1 MKSSRVSAL
10 PVAVVTGSFVTVLRR
25 LVAVAMSVVTALA
38 TLLPAGA
45 EAQAPSWPVR
55 PVRLILPAP
64 PGGGTDAVART
75 LAQKLSDAF
84 GQPFIVENKPG
95 GSGVIGAALVAKAP
109 PDGYMLMISAS
120 VHLINALIMKQVPYD
135 AVADFAPITQ
145 IAEVPLIVTVHPAS
159 GINDIRDLMTRRD
172 VPLNWAIAAIGSPD
186 HLVAESFRSVLNAP
200 LTIVPYKGMGPAI
213 SDTLGGQVAG
223 MSTPILS
230 LISHVRDGRLRAIA
244 VTSLKRNVGVPSV
257 PTLAETVMPGFT
269 MSSWYGL
276 WGPRGLPAPLA
287 AQIAAAARKGFLEP
301 DIKVR
306 FPPEGFEV
314 IGSGPEDFGRLIDVE
329 VARYGKIIRD
339 AKISAD
345 QL

>member
-1 MKSSRVSAL
+1 
-10 PVAVVTGSFVTVLRR
+10 
-25 LVAVAMSVVTALA
+25 
-38 TLLPAGA
+38 
-45 EAQAPSWPVR
+45 
-55 PVRLILPAP
+55 
-64 PGGGTDAVART
+64 
-75 LAQKLSDAF
+75 
-84 GQPFIVENKPG
+84 
-95 GSGVIGAALVAKAP
+95 
-109 PDGYMLMISAS
+109 
-120 VHLINALIMKQVPYD
+120 
-135 AVADFAPITQ
+135 
-145 IAEVPLIVTVHPAS
+145 
-159 GINDIRDLMTRRD
+159 
-172 VPLNWAIAAIGSPD
+172 
-186 HLVAESFRSVLNAP
+186 
-200 LTIVPYKGMGPAI
+200 MGPAI

-314 IGSGPEDFGRLIDVE
+314 IGSGPEEFARLIDLE
-329 VARYGKIIRD
+329 VTRYGKIIRE